1 MAKTTGQAEQPAGPA
16 ATEEAKKGGGLQVKK
31 LLMFGVPVFIVQLVV
46 VYFVMTRFASPPP
59 AGETVQPASEAKG
72 SHEATAEAGEQNIYV
87 VKDVIVNPAGTNGTR
102 FLLTT
107 IGFEVSTGEGK
118 KELENKDVQ
127 VRDVLNSI
135 LTSKD
140 LSYLVN
146 ADGREPLR
154 QEISQK
160 VGELIRNGSLTN
172 VYFSKFIIQ

>member
-46 VYFVMTRFASPPP
+46 VYFVMTRFASPAP
-59 AGETVQPASEAKG
+59 AGENVHPASEVKG
-72 SHEATAEAGEQNIYV
+72 SHEGAAEAGEQNIYV

-107 IGFEVSTGEGK
+107 IGFEVTTGEGK
-118 KELENKDVQ
+118 RELENKDVQ

-140 LSYLVN
+140 LAYLVN

-154 QEISQK
+154 QEIAQR

>member
-16 ATEEAKKGGGLQVKK
+16 ATGEAKKEGGLPVRK
-31 LLMFGVPVFIVQLVV
+31 LLMFGVPVFVVQLVV
-46 VYFVMTRFASPPP
+46 VYFVMTRFASPAP
-59 AGETVQPASEAKG
+59 AGETGQAASEVKG
-72 SHEATAEAGEQNIYV
+72 SHEAASESGEQNIYV

-107 IGFEVSTGEGK
+107 IGFEVTTGEGK
-118 KELENKDVQ
+118 RELENKDVQ
-127 VRDVLNSI
+127 VRDMLNSI

-140 LSYLVN
+140 LSALVN
-146 ADGREPLR
+146 AEGREPLR

-160 VGELIRNGSLTN
+160 VGELIRKGSLTN